1 MFPSGE
7 ITIPKSVL
15 FQKVGEEVVLLNLD
29 SGVYFGLDPVGARIW
44 ELIAEQKGL
53 AEVAE
58 TIASE
63 YDAPREKID
72 GDLESLVREL
82 EEKKLIAIAAS

>member
-15 FQKVGEEVVLLNLD
+15 FQKVGEEIVLLSLD

-44 ELIAEQKGL
+44 ELISEQKSL
-53 AEVAE
+53 DEVAE
-58 TIASE
+58 TIAAE
-63 YDAPREKID
+63 YDAPRETID
-72 GDLESLVREL
+72 GDLESLVKEL
-82 EEKKLIAIAAS
+82 QEKKLISIG

>member
-15 FQKVGEEVVLLNLD
+15 FQKVGEEIVLLSLD

-44 ELIAEQKGL
+44 ELISEQKSL
-53 AEVAE
+53 DEVAE
-58 TIASE
+58 TIAAE
-63 YDAPREKID
+63 YDAPRETID
-72 GDLESLVREL
+72 GDLESLVKEL
-82 EEKKLIAIAAS
+82 QEKKLIAIG